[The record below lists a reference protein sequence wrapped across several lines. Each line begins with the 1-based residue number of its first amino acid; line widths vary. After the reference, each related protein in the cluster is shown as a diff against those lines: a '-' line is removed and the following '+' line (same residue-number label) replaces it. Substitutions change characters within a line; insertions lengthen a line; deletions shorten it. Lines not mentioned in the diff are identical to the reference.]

1 MRQRE
6 EFRDHQEDGDIETAV
21 PEDGGRGCGC
31 RGGPGRPVGSRG
43 RSRRRCPRS
52 GDQAGARVEPSRSAP
67 LPERTWPMT
76 AANVFAE
83 CCQAEGLAAF
93 IHCPGTMPSRT
104 RSRRPASR
112 RPTGGGTTDTWACLR
127 RLLPRHR
134 RDCGVQRAVG
144 RLPRDG
150 HGALHDR
157 ARRLF
162 PHPDPE
168 RRRPGLRRGYGE
180 TEGDGGRHLA
190 RPEDDQRRD
199 EVGQDH
205 PDRRPRLGAHRR
217 SVPADE
223 DRHSPIDA
231 PDLPQRRARR

>member
-1 MRQRE
+1 
-6 EFRDHQEDGDIETAV
+6 
-21 PEDGGRGCGC
+21 
-31 RGGPGRPVGSRG
+31 
-43 RSRRRCPRS
+43 
-52 GDQAGARVEPSRSAP
+52 
-67 LPERTWPMT
+67 
-76 AANVFAE
+76 
-83 CCQAEGLAAF
+83 
-93 IHCPGTMPSRT
+93 MPSRT
-104 RSRRPASR
+104 RSRRPTSR

-190 RPEDDQRRD
+190 RPVDDHRRD

-231 PDLPQRRARR
+231 PDLPQRRARRQVRVAAAVELPPRQVQVPHGGQPAPGAQGRHRGHRPPQWRN